1 MLRKAFQLILFIA
14 PIALVIA
21 GCGGSS
27 SSSGND
33 NGVEAIMPG
42 QWSGTAVFGEVEF
55 EVTPDSAGIESFKVI
70 FLDFLCGT
78 VTHGGSITLN
88 FVPEHDIVN
97 RHIDFEI
104 GMGGVQSS
112 DFISIEGTFEESGD
126 IISGSF
132 TLDSN
137 AAVCTGSWV
146 AQPI

>member
-78 VTHGGSITLN
+78 VTHGGSITLTSTPN
-88 FVPEHDIVN
+88 
-97 RHIDFEI
+97 
-104 GMGGVQSS
+104 
-112 DFISIEGTFEESGD
+112 EGTEVVMTMPQEEP
-126 IISGSF
+126 
-132 TLDSN
+132 LEEN
-137 AAVCTGSWV
+137 
-146 AQPI
+146 